1 MIYSSKVFAHY
12 LKKYKALIEEIKD
25 TNTWRDRLCTWIRR
39 LNIVRMS
46 IFSKV
51 TYEFGKI
58 LVKIPPRVFLVGID
72 KMILEYVCKGPRV
85 NKQF

>member
-1 MIYSSKVFAHY
+1 
-12 LKKYKALIEEIKD
+12 
-25 TNTWRDRLCTWIRR
+25 
-39 LNIVRMS
+39 MS

-85 NKQF
+85 NKQFWKRKNTGGHTILPHFKTI